1 VSSGHGHG
9 QGRRGGF
16 PRQGRAGIRGGRR
29 LARAFTSTADRL
41 SYDFGV
47 RLLPAPWHELGGR
60 NQALLTEIMR
70 QLIIEGQ
77 VIPGG

>member
-1 VSSGHGHG
+1 MGTDTA
-9 QGRRGGF
+9 RADAAGF
-16 PRQGRAGIRGGRR
+16 PGKAGQVSAEDADR